1 MIEPVRLLKTTVGIA
16 SVSGQE
22 AECARY
28 LVTQMQTFADEAF
41 VDGVG
46 NAVARLGRGERQ
58 VVFLGHIDTVPG
70 EVLVRIE
77 NGELWGRGSVDAKG
91 SFCTAVAAASQLDAE
106 VLERLTLTLIGA
118 VEEEAPSSRGA
129 RYALKAYPKPH
140 FVIVGEPSGWD
151 AITLGYKGRL
161 VVKLSLE
168 KDNFHSAGND
178 VTAAE
183 AITDSWQLI
192 RNWAEQVNEGT
203 EEVFARIQTSLQSVR
218 SHSDGLRQQ
227 AEAVVGL
234 RLPLVMPPKAAEA
247 ALRRVLDLSEEAHLN
262 VDFSGH
268 EQPYRSEK
276 DSPVSRAF
284 RTAIRRHGGRPRFK
298 LKTGTADMNVVA
310 PHWKVPIL
318 AYGPGDS
325 ALDHRPDERL
335 NLADYERAVRV
346 LRDTLTVIAG
356 CKLSAGCPNDLKLE

>member
-1 MIEPVRLLKTTVGIA
+1 MLDPISLLEKAVGIA

-28 LVTQMQTFADEAF
+28 LVSQLQTFADEAF
-41 VDGVG
+41 VDGAG

-70 EVLVRIE
+70 EVQVRIE

-91 SFCTAVAAASQLDAE
+91 AFCTAVAAASQLDAE

-129 RYALKAYPKPH
+129 RYALTAYPEPH
-140 FVIVGEPSGWD
+140 FVIIGEPSGWD

-183 AITDSWQLI
+183 AITESWQLI
-192 RNWAEQVNEGT
+192 RNWAELVNGGT
-203 EEVFARIQTSLQSVR
+203 EEVFARVQTSLQSVC

-234 RLPLVMPPKAAEA
+234 RLPLTMTPEAAEV
-247 ALRRVLDLSEEAHLN
+247 ALHWVLGLSEEAQLN

-268 EQPYRSEK
+268 ERAYRSEK
-276 DSPVSRAF
+276 DSPLSRAF

-298 LKTGTADMNVVA
+298 LKTGTADMNVIA
-310 PHWKVPIL
+310 LHWKVPIL

-335 NLADYERAVRV
+335 KLSDYERTIRV
-346 LRDTLTVIAG
+346 LRDTLTGIAG
-356 CKLSAGCPNDLKLE
+356 CTLNPGCSNDLELE